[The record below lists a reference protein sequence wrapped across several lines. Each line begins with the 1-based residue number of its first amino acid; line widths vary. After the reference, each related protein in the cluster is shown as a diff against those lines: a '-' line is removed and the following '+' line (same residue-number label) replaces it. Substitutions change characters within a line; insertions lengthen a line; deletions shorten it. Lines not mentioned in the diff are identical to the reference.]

1 MSAPL
6 LQGVRVVDLTDA
18 YGAAAARVYVEL
30 GADVVRVECVGRGD
44 VAHRAPRASTGASL
58 YDVMRNVGK
67 QIVELDATSD
77 HDRDTVDAL
86 LAGADIVVVSDG
98 WAATLES
105 WRAKSIAERHPHL
118 VTVSI
123 TPFGLV
129 GPAAHW
135 ASTELV
141 AQAMAGVV
149 YRSGVAELAPVA
161 APGSYCEDIGA
172 VTAAMAGLLA
182 LYQARG
188 DQPGQLL
195 DVSAV
200 MALAQCT
207 DMALPLWSLL
217 GNDQT
222 RIGAGLYPL
231 FACTDGLARIVL
243 PMTPADW
250 RSLIKWLGSPE
261 EWTGPGWEKAML
273 GVDERAAIVER
284 LPSMFSGRTRD
295 AVTLDGEAAGLRVT
309 PVLTPAE
316 VLVNEHVVA
325 RGTFTPVDVD
335 GCSGALM
342 AGVFSIDGERAAIEP
357 LLRRTRAMPDWSR
370 RGSSSTP
377 DDLPAGMALQG
388 VRVLELGSGVASPET
403 GRVLAEWGAD
413 VIKVEHRARLDF
425 QRVVMGSDMNPAF
438 ATPNRCKRVLGAN
451 LAHVDGRALVTRL
464 LPQIDVVLENNAT
477 GVLDRL
483 GFGYDRLVAANQRI
497 VLVSSQLYG
506 DRGPWA
512 WRKGYGPSARAVGS
526 LTWLWAHSADS
537 PRGVMSI
544 HPDHF
549 AGRLGA
555 IGALSGLVARER
567 TGHGCRVDIA
577 QFESIAWLLGDLLLA
592 ESLDAG
598 AAQPVG
604 NRSSDH
610 APWGLYRCADD
621 ASSESWI
628 AVTVVDDRA
637 WESLL
642 GVAAGAVADE
652 PHWRHEA
659 GRLGDA
665 VRLDDA
671 LSAWLRGTVA
681 GAMEVA
687 LQAAGV
693 AAAQV
698 LHARLQATHPHF
710 LARDYP
716 VPIAQP
722 GSGPLVLE
730 GASFTGTRA
739 GSPRCGP
746 APLPGQHSREICH
759 ELLGLVD
766 SEIDDLVARGAL
778 SDA

>member
-1 MSAPL
+1 MAAPL
-6 LQGVRVVDLTDA
+6 LDGVRVIDLTDA

-30 GADVVRVECVGRGD
+30 GADVVRLERPGRGD
-44 VAHRAPRASTGASL
+44 GAHRAPHASTGASL
-58 YDVMRNVGK
+58 YDVVRNVGK
-67 QIVELDATSD
+67 QIVELDAASD
-77 HDRDTVDAL
+77 QDRVTAETL
-86 LAGADIVVVSDG
+86 LAGADIAVVSDG
-98 WAATLES
+98 WAASLPS
-105 WRAKSIAERHPHL
+105 WSAESIAERHPHL

-123 TPFGLV
+123 TPFGLI
-129 GPAAHW
+129 GPAAQW

-172 VTAAMAGLLA
+172 ATAAMAGLIA
-182 LYQARG
+182 LFQARE
-188 DQPGQLL
+188 DHQGQLL

-217 GNDQT
+217 GNDQS

-250 RSLIKWLGSPE
+250 RSLVKWLGSPA
-261 EWTGPGWEKAML
+261 EWTGPAWEKAML
-273 GVDERAAIVER
+273 GADERAAIVER

-316 VLVNEHVVA
+316 VLTNEHTVA
-325 RGTFTPVDVD
+325 RATFAPVDVD
-335 GCSGALM
+335 GSSGALM
-342 AGVFSIDGERAAIEP
+342 AGVFSINGERASITP
-357 LLRRTRAMPDWSR
+357 VLRRIREAPHWSPRGTSSMPGDAH
-370 RGSSSTP
+370 P
-377 DDLPAGMALQG
+377 GMPLRG

-413 VIKVEHRARLDF
+413 VIKIEHRSRLDF
-425 QRVVMGSDMNPAF
+425 QRAVMGSDMNPAF
-438 ATPNRCKRVLGAN
+438 ATPNRSKRVLGAN
-451 LAHVDGRALVTRL
+451 LAHVDGRALVTSL

-483 GFGYDRLVAANQRI
+483 GFGYDTLVRANPRI

-512 WRKGYGPSARAVGS
+512 WRKGYGPSARAVGG
-526 LTWLWAHSADS
+526 LTWLWAHVASA
-537 PRGVMSI
+537 PRGVRTI

-555 IGALSGLVARER
+555 IGALSGLLARER

-577 QFESIAWLLGDLLLA
+577 QFESVAWLLGDLLLA
-592 ESLDAG
+592 ESLVAG

-604 NRSSDH
+604 NRSSEH

-621 ASSESWI
+621 NAGESWI

-637 WESLL
+637 WGALL
-642 GVAAGAVADE
+642 DVAAGAVADE
-652 PHWRHEA
+652 PQWRHEA
-659 GRLGDA
+659 GRLADVARIDA
-665 VRLDDA
+665 A
-671 LSAWLRGTVA
+671 LSAWLRSADASQLDPGGPPTDVR
-681 GAMEVA
+681 
-687 LQAAGV
+687 
-693 AAAQV
+693 
-698 LHARLQATHPHF
+698 AR
-710 LARDYP
+710 
-716 VPIAQP
+716 
-722 GSGPLVLE
+722 
-730 GASFTGTRA
+730 
-739 GSPRCGP
+739 
-746 APLPGQHSREICH
+746 
-759 ELLGLVD
+759 
-766 SEIDDLVARGAL
+766 
-778 SDA
+778 